1 MLNKLCQ
8 NEKKKKT
15 TPKFELTKS
24 FREYTSLELT
34 EMTLENL

>member
-8 NEKKKKT
+8 NEKKKN